1 MREESMKEESTR
13 EASMKEEGM
22 KEESTCMRGASMR
35 AGRKHEGRKYEGRM
49 CERRMCSTEIVATCT
64 FNKLLG
70 AGLFLALD
78 GTSMRTKPSTSG
90 KKYRKSANNAF
101 FLRNESLFGVS
112 AAARS
117 AFQLKH
123 TPAVNC
129 YAAYALRAIEYEL
142 SNMGKY

>member
-1 MREESMKEESTR
+1 
-13 EASMKEEGM
+13 
-22 KEESTCMRGASMR
+22 
-35 AGRKHEGRKYEGRM
+35 M
-49 CERRMCSTEIVATCT
+49 CI

-78 GTSMRTKPSTSG
+78 GTSTEPSTSG

-101 FLRNESLFGVS
+101 FLRNESLFVVS
-112 AAARS
+112 AAATS